1 MSDLDDNFIYFLV
14 AGLIIIAVLLVVFNS
29 VNFSSSPNNIT
40 FVEPVSIINISG
52 SVFVGMAEKDA
63 FQSYVFD
70 IAARDTR
77 SNIVKDFGNIDVYNG
92 LLFGEQTFR
101 YRVSAGRMESL
112 KINFEVFGT
121 NEYGLLVIKVNGIE
135 IYKNNTVP
143 GEYQIYAPAL
153 LLADNALVEIST
165 TSSQWKIWAPS
176 IYHLGINMDAN
187 GFEQNSGEYKFII
200 LDEFSALSDGKL
212 NLAFDEAVGNADIY
226 LNNHRIHS
234 GPLRDIQSFN
244 IDKSILEIGEN
255 TFSFIPYQDSTFSG
269 RANLALFFKV
279 PEERMMRIP
288 LNFTIRDVENLP
300 GTISFD
306 IVDLQKQ
313 GAVSVKIY
321 SRNELVFSDFA
332 KAEKA
337 HYVFTFTGAKSGLNI
352 LFIQSMD
359 GAAFLVNNVDVRV

>member
-1 MSDLDDNFIYFLV
+1 MGDLDDNFIYFLV

-29 VNFSSSPNNIT
+29 VNFGGSQNNVT
-40 FVEPVSIINISG
+40 FIEPVIIKNISG
-52 SVFVGMAEKDA
+52 SAFVGMAEKDA

-70 IAARDTR
+70 ISAKDTR
-77 SNIVKDFGNIDVYNG
+77 SNIVKNYGNVDVYNG

-112 KINFEVFGT
+112 KIDFEVFGT
-121 NEYGLLVIKVNGIE
+121 NEYGLLVIKINGVE
-135 IYKNNTVP
+135 MYKNNTAP
-143 GEYQIYAPAL
+143 GRYQIYVPTL

-176 IYHLGINMDAN
+176 IYHLGVRLEAN

-200 LDEFSALSDGKL
+200 MDEFTVLSDGKL

-226 LNNHRIHS
+226 LNNHRIHA

-269 RANLALFFKV
+269 RANLALFFKI
-279 PEERMMRIP
+279 PEEHMMRIP
-288 LNFTIRDVENLP
+288 LNFTLSEVEKLP

-306 IVDLQKQ
+306 IVDLQRQ

-332 KAEKA
+332 KAEEA

-359 GAAFLVNNVDVRV
+359 GAAFLVKNVDVRV